1 MKTGPILTALVLAA
15 GLCFGAS
22 TFAQPTGKTTAPAAS
37 QPGSDHPKKHEGTK
51 DEKKASKGVK
61 VGDVAPA
68 FSLTDTDGKTVKLE
82 DFKGKIVVLEW
93 FNPECPFIVKH
104 HSVNKTFNDLYDQ
117 FNSKNVVFL
126 AINSSAAGKEGSG
139 KELNATK
146 KTEYKMMYPILLDE
160 SGEVGH
166 LYGATNTPQC
176 FVIGTDGKLA
186 YAGAIDNNTDVK
198 KAGDK
203 NYVKM
208 ALDNVLASKAA
219 DPATTKPYGCGV
231 KYGN

>member
-126 AINSSAAGKEGSG
+126 AINSSAAGKEGAG